1 MREAERVRTIATEP
15 AIYGVVLVAGLVV
28 VVGESAEASW
38 DVFAKVF
45 LTVLVFWA
53 AHVYAGTVAHLGDE
67 PMSGV
72 PLPTRVLT
80 AGREAVVHSWGMLLT
95 SMLPLLVILL
105 GHVGVID
112 DQQAVWGS
120 LWTSVALLGV
130 LGYAKVAVWT
140 ANPWVRLAG
149 GGITSALGL
158 LLVLLKSWVH

>member
-1 MREAERVRTIATEP
+1 
-15 AIYGVVLVAGLVV
+15 
-28 VVGESAEASW
+28 
-38 DVFAKVF
+38 
-45 LTVLVFWA
+45 
-53 AHVYAGTVAHLGDE
+53 
-67 PMSGV
+67 
-72 PLPTRVLT
+72 
-80 AGREAVVHSWGMLLT
+80 MLLT

-130 LGYAKVAVWT
+130 LGYAKVAAWT

>member
-1 MREAERVRTIATEP
+1 MRTIATEP

-72 PLPTRVLT
+72 PLR
-80 AGREAVVHSWGMLLT
+80 GCC
-95 SMLPLLVILL
+95 
-105 GHVGVID
+105 
-112 DQQAVWGS
+112 
-120 LWTSVALLGV
+120 
-130 LGYAKVAVWT
+130 
-140 ANPWVRLAG
+140 
-149 GGITSALGL
+149 
-158 LLVLLKSWVH
+158 

>member
-1 MREAERVRTIATEP
+1 MNGCGRSRRNRPSTASSSS
-15 AIYGVVLVAGLVV
+15 LDWWSS
-28 VVGESAEASW
+28 GESAEASR

-130 LGYAKVAVWT
+130 LGYAKVAAWT
-140 ANPWVRLAG
+140 ANPGVRLAG
-149 GGITSALGL
+149 GGITSRRWACCW
-158 LLVLLKSWVH
+158 SC